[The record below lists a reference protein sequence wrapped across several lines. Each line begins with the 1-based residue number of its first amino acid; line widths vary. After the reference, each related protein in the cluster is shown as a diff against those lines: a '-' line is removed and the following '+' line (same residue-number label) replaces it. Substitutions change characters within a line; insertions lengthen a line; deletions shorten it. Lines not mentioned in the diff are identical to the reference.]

1 MSDGKG
7 APHSLHIPLD
17 ADNDLAADFERV
29 RQAQAERNATGK
41 TGGKGFDPSSQRTN
55 SDKVSLSE
63 NFDKE
68 LYGDESKDKYAGY
81 HSSIPAADDEDEDMD
96 MDGEGGG
103 GGRTLVG
110 QYTATS
116 AQINEWAQG
125 GTAEDDILDSREKQ
139 AQIANRETD
148 YQKRRFKREL
158 SPGRGEDRSYR
169 EVMAERE
176 IEREEERVQRL
187 LEDKKKEAIA
197 KGDDDEMDG
206 VEHQATLK
214 DDSGENGAN
223 GTKAVEAPKP
233 RAKKRRWDTAKT
245 VDGSE
250 ANGDAAVNGEAD
262 TNGHAA
268 DGEGPLKK
276 SRWNVEPEPVSAPAA
291 PTKRSKW
298 DMVSTQD
305 SAAPNGGVNGAATPA
320 PGVMT
325 FGTDVS
331 SRNAPLSDEEL
342 NEMLPSEG
350 YKILDPP
357 PGYEPLR
364 APAKRLA
371 PPQTPVNTGGFMMQ
385 EPVDARQMGKQ
396 LPSDIPGVGDLQF
409 FKAEDMAY
417 FGKLVDNA
425 DENEMSVDEL
435 KERKIMR
442 LLLKVK
448 NGTPPM
454 RKTALRHI
462 TDNARVFGAGP
473 LFDQILPLLM
483 EKSLEDQE
491 RHLLVKVIDRV
502 LYKLDDLVRP
512 YVHKIL
518 VVIEPLLIDQDY
530 YARVEGREIISNL
543 SKAAGLAHMISTMR
557 PDIDHQDEYV
567 RNTTARAF
575 AVVAS
580 ALGIPTL
587 LPFLKAV
594 CKSKKSWQ
602 ARHTGVKIIQQIP
615 ILMGCAVLPH
625 LKGLVDCIGDNLN
638 DEQMKVRTVTSLAL
652 AALAEA
658 SNPFGIESFDPIL
671 HSLWTGAR
679 KQRGKGLAGF
689 LKAVGYIIPLMD
701 EEYSNYFTSQIMEVL
716 LREFQSP
723 DEEMKKVVLKVISQ
737 CSGTSGVTSAY
748 LKETVLP
755 DFFKSFWVRRMALD
769 KRNYKQV
776 VETTVDLGNKVG
788 VGEIVERIV
797 NNLKDES
804 EAYRKMTVETI
815 EKVISAMGAADINE
829 RLEERLVDGIL
840 HAFQE
845 QSVEDIVLLNGFG
858 TVVNALGTRCKPYL
872 PQIVSTI
879 LWRLNNKSATVRQQA
894 ADLVTRIAI
903 VMKQCGEDG
912 LMGKLGTVLY
922 EYLGEEYPEV
932 LGSILGAM
940 RSIVTVVGISSMQPP
955 IRDLLPR
962 LTPILRNR
970 HEKVQENTID
980 LVGRIADRGPESVN
994 AREWMRICFELLDM
1008 LKAHKKGIRRAANN
1022 TFGFI
1027 AKAIGPQDV
1036 LATLL
1041 NNLRVQE
1048 RQSRVCTAVAIGIV
1062 AETCAPF
1069 TVLPALMNEYRV
1081 PELNVQNGVLKSL
1094 SFLFEYIGEMAK
1106 DYVYAV
1112 TPLLEDALVDRD
1124 QVHRQTAASVVK
1136 HVALGVV
1143 GLGCEDA
1150 MLHLLNLLYPNLFET
1165 SPHVIDRVIEAIDAV
1180 RLAVGTGVVM
1190 NYVWAGLFHPARK
1203 ARKQFDSIADDVER
1217 HFDLVA
1223 SHLREWIPHE
1233 TPLSRPSPAPL
1244 PPPTTLQVAQRWIAR
1259 NRAVSAAVLAFLVTG
1274 SVGGW
1279 VYVRSQRSRRKRRAR
1294 KSPSGART
1302 DVVVVAGGV
1311 ADPLTSALYLDLERR
1326 GYVVYVVA
1334 NTAEDERY
1342 IRSQSRA
1349 DLLPLQLDLVDP
1361 GRAGQ
1366 QMRRFGEL
1374 LGREHRAFEG
1384 AEAHL
1389 LRFVG
1394 LVVVPSTS
1402 SPEPA
1407 RIEEVGSEEWS
1418 DALNAKVLNT
1428 IATAQLFLPAVVA
1441 QKAKILLLAPS
1452 VTPALKLP
1460 GHAVQSTV
1468 YGALEGFT
1476 STLSAEMLEEGVSV
1490 SKFKLGNID
1499 IPAVTAKQRREAAGG
1514 QAVSRVKATPV
1525 RKLQDAVFDALVA
1538 RPGRGR
1544 GTWYV
1549 GRGSL
1554 AYEVVGNWV
1563 PQGVVGWM
1571 MGGRSRA
1578 RGVEER
1584 EEEGMG
1590 SSAGSL
1596 TWEKVEQ
1603 EE

>member
-1 MSDGKG
+1 MSD
-7 APHSLHIPLD
+7 
-17 ADNDLAADFERV
+17 ADFEKV

-41 TGGKGFDPSSQRTN
+41 KGFGVGVNGQRSNNT
-55 SDKVSLSE
+55 KASLTE
-63 NFDKE
+63 NFDKD
-68 LYGDESKDKYAGY
+68 LYGDNAADKFAGY
-81 HSSIPAADDEDEDMD
+81 NTSIAADDGDEVMEDG
-96 MDGEGGG
+96 DGEDGND
-103 GGRTLVG
+103 GRLIG
-110 QYTATS
+110 QYTATA
-116 AQINEWAQG
+116 AQMNEWATG
-125 GTAEDDILDSREKQ
+125 ETEEGDILQSREKQ
-139 AQIANRETD
+139 AQIASRETD
-148 YQKRRFKREL
+148 YQKQRFRREL
-158 SPGRGEDRSYR
+158 DDGEGKTYR
-169 EVMAERE
+169 ETMAERE
-176 IEREEERVQRL
+176 LQREEERVRRLIEQR
-187 LEDKKKEAIA
+187 DKEKIA
-197 KGDDDEMDG
+197 HGDDEEMDG
-206 VEHQATLK
+206 LEEHKPMLK
-214 DDSGENGAN
+214 DGSAEQDGKINGGTN
-223 GTKAVEAPKP
+223 GHVAAKP
-233 RAKKRRWDTAKT
+233 TRARKRRWD
-245 VDGSE
+245 V
-250 ANGDAAVNGEAD
+250 DAATEEAHATNGEAT
-262 TNGHAA
+262 TNGHATN
-268 DGEGPLKK
+268 GEVKAAK
-276 SRWNVEPEPVSAPAA
+276 RSRWDTTSAPDGVNGAVTPAA
-291 PTKRSKW
+291 AKKRSKW
-298 DMVSTQD
+298 DIAG
-305 SAAPNGGVNGAATPA
+305 AAGGATPA
-320 PGVMT
+320 PATQPASG
-325 FGTDVS
+325 FGTDIS

-342 NEMLPSEG
+342 DEMLPSEG
-350 YKILDPP
+350 YQILEPP

-364 APAKRLA
+364 APARRIA
-371 PPQTPVNTGGFMMQ
+371 PAATPVNTGGFMMQ
-385 EPVDARQMGKQ
+385 EPVDARSMGKQ

-417 FGKLVDNA
+417 FGKLVDGA
-425 DENEMSVDEL
+425 DENELSVEEL
-435 KERKIMR
+435 KQRKIMR

-454 RKTALRHI
+454 RKTALRQL
-462 TDNARVFGAGP
+462 TDNARHFGAGP

-557 PDIDHQDEYV
+557 PDIDHVDEYV

-602 ARHTGVKIIQQIP
+602 ARHTGVKIVQQIP

-625 LKGLVDCIGDNLN
+625 LKGLVDCIGENLN
-638 DEQMKVRTVTSLAL
+638 DEQAKVRTVTSLAL

-658 SNPFGIESFDPIL
+658 SNPFGIESFDDIL
-671 HSLWTGAR
+671 NPLWTGAR

-701 EEYSNYFTSQIMEVL
+701 EEYSNYYTGQIMEIL

-737 CSGTSGVTSAY
+737 CAGTSGVTAQY
-748 LKETVLP
+748 LKDKVLN

-788 VGEIVERIV
+788 VGEIVERV
-797 NNLKDES
+797 VGNLKDES

-940 RSIVTVVGISSMQPP
+940 RSIVTVVGINSMQPP
-955 IRDLLPR
+955 IKDLLPR

-1112 TPLLEDALVDRD
+1112 TPLLEDALIDRD

-1136 HVALGVV
+1136 HIALGVV

-1180 RLAVGTGVVM
+1180 RLAVGTGAVM

-1203 ARKQFDSIADDVER
+1203 VR
-1217 HFDLVA
+1217 
-1223 SHLREWIPHE
+1223 
-1233 TPLSRPSPAPL
+1233 TPYWR
-1244 PPPTTLQVAQRWIAR
+1244 
-1259 NRAVSAAVLAFLVTG
+1259 
-1274 SVGGW
+1274 
-1279 VYVRSQRSRRKRRAR
+1279 
-1294 KSPSGART
+1294 
-1302 DVVVVAGGV
+1302 
-1311 ADPLTSALYLDLERR
+1311 LY
-1326 GYVVYVVA
+1326 
-1334 NTAEDERY
+1334 N
-1342 IRSQSRA
+1342 
-1349 DLLPLQLDLVDP
+1349 
-1361 GRAGQ
+1361 
-1366 QMRRFGEL
+1366 
-1374 LGREHRAFEG
+1374 
-1384 AEAHL
+1384 
-1389 LRFVG
+1389 
-1394 LVVVPSTS
+1394 
-1402 SPEPA
+1402 
-1407 RIEEVGSEEWS
+1407 
-1418 DALNAKVLNT
+1418 DAY
-1428 IATAQLFLPAVVA
+1428 
-1441 QKAKILLLAPS
+1441 
-1452 VTPALKLP
+1452 
-1460 GHAVQSTV
+1460 VQSADAMV
-1468 YGALEGFT
+1468 PYYPPLEDD
-1476 STLSAEMLEEGVSV
+1476 
-1490 SKFKLGNID
+1490 KL
-1499 IPAVTAKQRREAAGG
+1499 K
-1514 QAVSRVKATPV
+1514 RVE
-1525 RKLQDAVFDALVA
+1525 LM
-1538 RPGRGR
+1538 
-1544 GTWYV
+1544 
-1549 GRGSL
+1549 
-1554 AYEVVGNWV
+1554 VVI
-1563 PQGVVGWM
+1563 
-1571 MGGRSRA
+1571 
-1578 RGVEER
+1578 
-1584 EEEGMG
+1584 
-1590 SSAGSL
+1590 
-1596 TWEKVEQ
+1596 
-1603 EE
+1603 